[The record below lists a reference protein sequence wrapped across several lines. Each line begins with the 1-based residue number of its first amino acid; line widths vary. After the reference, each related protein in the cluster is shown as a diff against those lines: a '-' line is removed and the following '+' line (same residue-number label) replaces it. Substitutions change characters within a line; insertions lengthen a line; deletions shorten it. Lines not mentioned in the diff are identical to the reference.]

1 MRSRFSGFLFAIICG
16 GFIFGGV
23 TYGQTDSGQA
33 AATGGVDARRDAL
46 KKLVAEEWEYEMH
59 ESPLAATFFGDYRYN
74 GKLDDFSVAAV
85 LRQDKASRDFL
96 ARLDKIDTSGFPEQ
110 EQLNKALLERKLRQ
124 GIADTELKNYEMPLD
139 QFNGAH
145 LGLAQIPAA
154 VPADTTKHYEDYVAR
169 LHQIPRA
176 IDQIVELAH
185 LGQKDKLMPPRFVLE
200 LVAKQCDS
208 IAAAEGEASAF
219 AAPIQKF
226 PAAVSPEDQKRLR
239 DAIVNAIDTE
249 VRPAYVKL
257 AKFVRE
263 DYAPNGRTDPGL
275 WALPDG
281 DARYRAAVREMT
293 TTDMTPEQIYELGM
307 EQVKESEA
315 QMTAIAK
322 LQGFP
327 DWKSYAASIRDNPK
341 LRATSREEI
350 LDMYRRYI
358 AQMQPKLPQ
367 LFGLL
372 PKSKLEVVPV
382 EAYREKEAAAASY
395 FVGTPDGSRPGKVYV
410 NTGGFEHRELPEIEA
425 VAYHEGIP
433 GHHMQLSIQQELPEL
448 PPFRQHASY
457 TAYIEGWALYA
468 ERLGKEIG
476 FYQDPNSDFERL
488 ASEQFRA
495 SRLVEDTG
503 VHYKRWTREQMVQFF
518 QDHSLETG
526 DDLQAEVDRYISYP
540 AQALSYK
547 IGQLKILELRKRAQD
562 QLGEKFDIRA
572 FHDEMLSGGALPLDV
587 LDTRT
592 STWIAAVKTGTA
604 VKSGR

>member
-1 MRSRFSGFLFAIICG
+1 MRSRFSGFLLAIICG

-23 TYGQTDSGQA
+23 TYGQTASGPVA
-33 AATGGVDARRDAL
+33 APAGVDARRDAL

-74 GKLDDFSVAAV
+74 DKLDDFSMAAV
-85 LRQDKASRDFL
+85 LRQDKASKDFL

-110 EQLNKALLERKLRQ
+110 EQLNKALLARKLRQ

-154 VPADTTKHYEDYVAR
+154 VPADTTKHYEDYLAR

-176 IDQIVELAH
+176 IDQIVELAQ
-185 LGQKDKLMPPRFVLE
+185 LGQKDRLMPPRFVLE

-226 PAAVSPEDQKRLR
+226 PAAVSPDDQKRLR
-239 DAIVNAIDTE
+239 DSIVKAIDTE
-249 VRPAYVKL
+249 VRPAYLKL

-275 WALPDG
+275 WALPEG

-307 EQVKESEA
+307 EQVKESES

-372 PKSKLEVVPV
+372 PKSRLEVVPV

-410 NTGGFEHRELPEIEA
+410 NTGDFEHRELPEIEA

-562 QLGEKFDIRA
+562 QLGEKFDLRA

-592 STWIAAVKTGTA
+592 NAWIAAVKTGTA